1 MLYDLS
7 LHMGY
12 TYDTPAH
19 GARHIIRVLPLS
31 IPGRQRLVAGSI
43 DVSPTPEERVAFD
56 DFFHQSATSVH
67 LRAPHEK
74 LDIRMQARVMV
85 EAPALTAD
93 FSPELYRLP
102 QEACRC
108 LVARFP
114 VAAPFH
120 WRKPEDWNGRGDI
133 RLCPGVA
140 ETRNDHS
147 RNRALSVQTHPQ
159 GFHL

>member
-12 TYDTPAH
+12 TYDTLAH

-43 DVSPTPEERVAFD
+43 DVSPVPEERATFE

-93 FSPELYRLP
+93 FSPELS
-102 QEACRC
+102 ACRRTWPMSGRSISNRRTTSS
-108 LVARFP
+108 VRARGSEWMRQYP
-114 VAAPFH
+114 PM
-120 WRKPEDWNGRGDI
+120 
-133 RLCPGVA
+133 PG
-140 ETRNDHS
+140 NC
-147 RNRALSVQTHPQ
+147 
-159 GFHL
+159 

>member
-43 DVSPTPEERVAFD
+43 DVSPTPEERVGFE

-93 FSPELYRLP
+93 FSPELSACHASLP
-102 QEACRC
+102 RSGRSISSRRTISS
-108 LVARFP
+108 VP
-114 VAAPFH
+114 V
-120 WRKPEDWNGRGDI
+120 PE
-133 RLCPGVA
+133 
-140 ETRNDHS
+140 
-147 RNRALSVQTHPQ
+147 
-159 GFHL
+159 